1 MNINNLNISGGKQQ
15 FADLIINQS
24 EKLSETDRQFI
35 ELIDNNVASEE
46 EKKQLIQSLE
56 VVKDEKAEDADKSYS
71 KGLLKKFL
79 EAGVGEAGKEIA
91 KSILTSGAWQ
101 MLLN

>member
-1 MNINNLNISGGKQQ
+1 MNINNLNITGGKQQ

-24 EKLSETDRQFI
+24 EKLSEADRQFI

-46 EKKQLIQSLE
+46 EKAQLIQSLE
-56 VVKDEKAEDADKSYS
+56 VVKDEKVEDADKSYS

-79 EAGVGEAGKEIA
+79 ESGVGEAGKEIA

>member
-1 MNINNLNISGGKQQ
+1 MNINNLHISGGKQQ

-24 EKLSETDRQFI
+24 ERLSETDRQFI
-35 ELIDNNVASEE
+35 ELIDSNVSSED
-46 EKKQLIQSLE
+46 EKRQLIQSLE
-56 VVKDEKAEDADKSYS
+56 VVKNDEADEKDKSYS

-79 EAGVGEAGKEIA
+79 ESGVGEAGKEIA
-91 KSILTSGAWQ
+91 KNILTSGIWQ